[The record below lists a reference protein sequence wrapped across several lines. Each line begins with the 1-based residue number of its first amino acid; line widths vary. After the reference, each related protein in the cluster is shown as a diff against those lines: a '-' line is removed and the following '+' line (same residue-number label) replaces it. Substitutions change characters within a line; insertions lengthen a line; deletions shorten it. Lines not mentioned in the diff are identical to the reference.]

1 MQQVQLYIGD
11 SRVELFDDETITITQ
26 TLKNAKDVDKIFT
39 DFTQSFTVPASKENN
54 KIFEHYYNSD
64 IVDGFDAR
72 KKVAARIELNHIL
85 FKKGKIKLDG
95 VNLKNNKAHAYRIT
109 FFGNSIQLKDIIGED
124 KLNNLDLS
132 AFNTEYTASDIEAG
146 LVLDPSQSGVDLIVP
161 LITHSQRLYYD
172 SSENTAVGSE
182 VDNIEFVS
190 TSVHRGVRWNQ
201 LKYALRV
208 RKIVEAI
215 ETDYLT
221 PNGLSFSTDFFTS
234 TNARYDDLFMW
245 LHRKSGLVENLEDET
260 QIQVTGFSTG
270 GDTYVNMTGTFLGM
284 SVNPANISTFSLAI
298 TSSDTDQYAIIIK
311 NGGNVVFRSD
321 FVSGSQTFSYPAEYS
336 YATGSYD
343 VYVVPLNLP
352 VTISKIRWTVTH
364 TQDGGGSFTFDS
376 NNVTYNPDFAFVI
389 SQQIP
394 EMKIMDF
401 LNALWKMFNLVAYID
416 ENNVVQ
422 VDTLDNFYLSAAS
435 YDISE
440 FVDVTET
447 SVDVPLAYKEIKF
460 AYKDTGTIL
469 ATKYNQIVNKEW
481 GATYYNAGEESLTGG
496 LYTVE
501 IPFHH
506 MQFERLKD
514 NFTGNYTDIMYGLF
528 TDNNLNPYHKEPL
541 IFYAELKTGISY
553 SFVENVERDNDPN
566 SAKEKTSAILP
577 SNSRVLDPATSTDN
591 IHFTAELSEWE
602 TDTTLTN
609 SLFETYH
616 KSYIEDIFSNLNRLT
631 KVTAYL
637 PLRIIREL
645 TLDNRVIINGK
656 TYKINSIKTNLQT
669 GKSDLELL
677 NEL

>member
-11 SRVELFDDETITITQ
+11 SRVELFEDETITITQ

-72 KKVAARIELNHIL
+72 KKVAAHIDLNHIL

-132 AFNTEYTASDIEAG
+132 TFNTEYTASDIESG
-146 LVLDPSQSGVDLIVP
+146 LTLNPQTNDLIVP

-234 TNARYDDLFMW
+234 SNARYDDLFMW

-260 QIQVTGFSTG
+260 QVQVTGFIGT
-270 GDTYVNMTGTFLGM
+270 GDTYVTNTGSIIATN
-284 SVNPANISTFSLAI
+284 VNPANITTFRVITNSTDSNQFAVILR
-298 TSSDTDQYAIIIK
+298 
-311 NGGNVVFRSD
+311 NNGNVVYRSSLTS
-321 FVSGSQTFSYPAEYS
+321 FGTTISVPAEFS
-336 YATGSYD
+336 YATGAWD
-343 VYVVPLNLP
+343 VYIVPFNLP
-352 VTISKIRWTVTH
+352 TAVSVTFEVVH
-364 TQDGGGSFTFDS
+364 TQDGGGSFSFVSSST
-376 NNVTYNPDFAFVI
+376 TYPVDFAFVI

-422 VDTLDNFYLSAAS
+422 VDTLDNFYLNADS

-440 FVDVTET
+440 FVDVTE
-447 SVDVPLAYKEIKF
+447 SQVDVPLAYKEIKF

-469 ATKYNQIVNKEW
+469 ATKYDQIVNKEW

-514 NFTGNYTDIMYGLF
+514 DFTQNYTDIMYGLF

-553 SFVENVERDNDPN
+553 SFVENVERDNEPN

-577 SNSRVLDPATSTDN
+577 SNARVLDPTTSTDN

-616 KSYIEDIFSNLNRLT
+616 KSYISDIFSQLNRLT

-645 TLDNRVIINGK
+645 TLDNRVIVNGK

>member
-146 LVLDPSQSGVDLIVP
+146 LVLNPQTNDLIVP

-172 SSENTAVGSE
+172 SSENTAVGSQ

-215 ETDYLT
+215 ENDYLT

-260 QIQVTGFSTG
+260 QVQVTGFVGS
-270 GDTYVNMTGTFLGM
+270 GDTYVTNTGSIIATN
-284 SVNPANISTFSLAI
+284 VNPANITTFRVI
-298 TSSDTDQYAIIIK
+298 TNSSDTNQFSVILR
-311 NGGNVVFRSD
+311 NNGNVVYRSGLTSLGTTISVPSE
-321 FVSGSQTFSYPAEYS
+321 FS
-336 YATGSYD
+336 YATGTWD
-343 VYVVPLNLP
+343 VYIVPFNLP
-352 VTISKIRWTVTH
+352 TAVSVTFEVVH
-364 TQDGGGSFTFDS
+364 TQDGGGSFSFVSSST
-376 NNVTYNPDFAFVI
+376 TYPVDFAFVI

-422 VDTLDNFYLSAAS
+422 VDTLDNFYSGADS

-440 FVDVTET
+440 FVDVTE
-447 SVDVPLAYKEIKF
+447 SQVDVPLAYKEIKF

-553 SFVENVERDNDPN
+553 SFVENVERDNEPN

>member
-215 ETDYLT
+215 ENDYLT

-260 QIQVTGFSTG
+260 QVQVTGFSGT
-270 GDTYVNMTGTFLGM
+270 GDTYVTNTGSIIATN
-284 SVNPANISTFSLAI
+284 VNPANITTFRVITTSTDSN
-298 TSSDTDQYAIIIK
+298 QYSVILR
-311 NGGNVVFRSD
+311 NNGNVVYRSGLTS
-321 FVSGSQTFSYPAEYS
+321 SGNTISVPSEFS
-336 YATGSYD
+336 YATGTWD
-343 VYVVPLNLP
+343 VYIVPFNLP
-352 VTISKIRWTVTH
+352 TAVSVTFEVVH
-364 TQDGGGSFTFDS
+364 TQDGGGSFSFVSSST
-376 NNVTYNPDFAFVI
+376 TYPVDFAFVI

-416 ENNVVQ
+416 ENNIVQ
-422 VDTLDNFYLSAAS
+422 VDTLDNFYSGAAS

-553 SFVENVERDNDPN
+553 SFVENVERDNEPN

>member
-215 ETDYLT
+215 ENDYLT

-260 QIQVTGFSTG
+260 QVQVTGFSGT
-270 GDTYVNMTGTFLGM
+270 GDTYVTNTGSIIATN
-284 SVNPANISTFSLAI
+284 VNPANITTFRVITTSTDSN
-298 TSSDTDQYAIIIK
+298 QYSVILR
-311 NGGNVVFRSD
+311 NNGNVVYRSGLTSLGTTISVPSE
-321 FVSGSQTFSYPAEYS
+321 FS
-336 YATGSYD
+336 YATGTWD
-343 VYVVPLNLP
+343 VYIVPFNLP
-352 VTISKIRWTVTH
+352 TAVSVTFEVVH
-364 TQDGGGSFTFDS
+364 TQDGGGSFSFVSSST
-376 NNVTYNPDFAFVI
+376 TYPVDFAFVI

-422 VDTLDNFYLSAAS
+422 VDTLDNFYSGAAS

-553 SFVENVERDNDPN
+553 SFVENVERDNEPN

>member
-72 KKVAARIELNHIL
+72 KKVVAHIDLNHIL

-132 AFNTEYTASDIEAG
+132 AFNTEYTASDVEAG
-146 LVLDPSQSGVDLIVP
+146 LTLNPQSNDLIVP

-172 SSENTAVGSE
+172 SSENTAVGGE

-260 QIQVTGFSTG
+260 QVQVTGFVGT
-270 GDTYVNMTGTFLGM
+270 GDTLVTNTGSIIATN
-284 SVNPANISTFSLAI
+284 VNPANITTFRVI
-298 TSSDTDQYAIIIK
+298 TTSSDSNQFAVILR
-311 NGGNVVFRSD
+311 NNGNVVYRS
-321 FVSGSQTFSYPAEYS
+321 GLTFGGTTISVPSEFS
-336 YATGSYD
+336 YATGAWD
-343 VYVVPLNLP
+343 VYIVPFNLP
-352 VTISKIRWTVTH
+352 TAVSVTFEVVH
-364 TQDGGGSFTFDS
+364 TQNGGGSFSFVSSST
-376 NNVTYNPDFAFVI
+376 TYPVDFAFVI

-416 ENNVVQ
+416 EDNVVQ
-422 VDTLDNFYLSAAS
+422 VDTLDNFYSGADS

-440 FVDVTET
+440 FVDVTE
-447 SVDVPLAYKEIKF
+447 SQVDVPLAYKEIKF

-469 ATKYNQIVNKEW
+469 ATKYDQIVNKEW
-481 GATYYNAGEESLTGG
+481 GATYFNAGEESLTGG

-506 MQFERLKD
+506 LQFERLKD
-514 NFTGNYTDIMYGLF
+514 DFTQNYIDIMYGLF

-553 SFVENVERDNDPN
+553 SFVENVERDNEPN

-577 SNSRVLDPATSTDN
+577 SNARVLDPATSTDN

-616 KSYIEDIFSNLNRLT
+616 KSYISDIFSNLNRLT

>member
-11 SRVELFDDETITITQ
+11 SRVELFEDETITITQ

-72 KKVAARIELNHIL
+72 KKVAAHIDLNHIL

-146 LVLDPSQSGVDLIVP
+146 LTLNPQTNDLIVP

-234 TNARYDDLFMW
+234 SNARYDDLFMW

-260 QIQVTGFSTG
+260 QVQVTGFTG
-270 GDTYVNMTGTFLGM
+270 TGDTYVTNTGSIIATN
-284 SVNPANISTFSLAI
+284 VNPANITTFRVITNSTDSNQFAVILR
-298 TSSDTDQYAIIIK
+298 
-311 NGGNVVFRSD
+311 NNGNVVYRSSLTS
-321 FVSGSQTFSYPAEYS
+321 FGTTISVPAEFS
-336 YATGSYD
+336 YATGAWD
-343 VYVVPLNLP
+343 VYIVPFNLP
-352 VTISKIRWTVTH
+352 TAVSVTFEVVH
-364 TQDGGGSFTFDS
+364 TQDGGGSFSFVSSST
-376 NNVTYNPDFAFVI
+376 TYPVDFAFVI

-416 ENNVVQ
+416 EDNVVQ
-422 VDTLDNFYLSAAS
+422 VDTLDNFYSGADS

-440 FVDVTET
+440 FVDVTE
-447 SVDVPLAYKEIKF
+447 SQVDVPLAYKEIKF

-469 ATKYNQIVNKEW
+469 ATKYDQIVNKEW

-506 MQFERLKD
+506 IQFERLKD
-514 NFTGNYTDIMYGLF
+514 DFTQNYTNIMYGLF

-553 SFVENVERDNDPN
+553 SFVENVERDNEPN

-616 KSYIEDIFSNLNRLT
+616 KSYISDIFSQLNRLT

>member
-11 SRVELFDDETITITQ
+11 NRVELFDDETITITQ

-72 KKVAARIELNHIL
+72 KKVVAHIELNHIL

-132 AFNTEYTASDIEAG
+132 AHNTEYTASDIEAG
-146 LVLDPSQSGVDLIVP
+146 LTINPQTNDVIVP

-172 SSENTAVGSE
+172 SSENTAIGSQI
-182 VDNIEFVS
+182 DNIEFVNIN
-190 TSVHRGVRWNQ
+190 VHRGVRWNQ

-260 QIQVTGFSTG
+260 QVQVTGFVGT
-270 GDTYVNMTGTFLGM
+270 GDTYVTNTGSIIATN
-284 SVNPANISTFSLAI
+284 VNPANITTFRVITTSTDSNQFSVILR
-298 TSSDTDQYAIIIK
+298 
-311 NGGNVVFRSD
+311 NNGNVVYRSGLT
-321 FVSGSQTFSYPAEYS
+321 SGGTTISVPSEFS
-336 YATGSYD
+336 YATGTWD
-343 VYVVPLNLP
+343 VYIVPFNLP
-352 VTISKIRWTVTH
+352 TAVAVTFEVVH
-364 TQDGGGSFTFDS
+364 TQDGGGSFSFVSSST
-376 NNVTYNPDFAFVI
+376 TYPVDFAFVI

-416 ENNVVQ
+416 EDNVVQ
-422 VDTLDNFYLSAAS
+422 VDTLDNFYSGADS

-440 FVDVTET
+440 FVDVTE
-447 SVDVPLAYKEIKF
+447 SQVDVPLAYKEIKF

-469 ATKYNQIVNKEW
+469 ATKYDQIVNKEW
-481 GATYYNAGEESLTGG
+481 GATYFNAGEDSLTGG

-514 NFTGNYTDIMYGLF
+514 DFTQNYTDIMYGLF

-541 IFYAELKTGISY
+541 IFYAELKTSISY
-553 SFVENVERDNDPN
+553 SFVENVERDNEPN

-577 SNSRVLDPATSTDN
+577 SNARVLDPATSTDN

-616 KSYIEDIFSNLNRLT
+616 KSYISDIFSNLNRLT